1 MAQFGR
7 TAGVLQRLGLTP
19 GHMKALL
26 VLDPGEPRP
35 MSSLAQLFA
44 CDASTVTWIVDR
56 LEECG
61 LVERRGL
68 ATDRRVKTVA
78 LTPLGVRTK
87 AELEKRLYE
96 PPAELLALDRG
107 VLEALHDVLTRLA
120 SAPEGEAAAGSRPAR
135 PSSAG

>member
-56 LEECG
+56 LEERG